1 MAIENTSQDLADLLV
16 TKGFDPVYTDERGM
30 DSSQAEAKIFSFDWK
45 ASSGK
50 NYGTAVVVMGDDN
63 DLQFFF
69 GDNLGRSIERPQDK
83 KEWFDFLE
91 QLSNFATQHRY
102 TFSPQDIN
110 QLKHTMTGM
119 AAIKEGLFEG
129 YYGTRR
135 ISYMGEQTDARLVI
149 KHNKIL
155 GENDKRYRYV
165 ESLFIETADNERFK
179 LPFKNLTGGRAM
191 LEHVRQGGKPYDI
204 RGAHINEMV
213 QEMSVLARF
222 NRASQQRVF
231 EGVTAELVESAQQYY
246 QQVRENLNYIG
257 GTRGYQS
264 YFESWSPADINDETA
279 LVEDLK
285 TMFIEQT
292 LDTRIEAALPTL
304 ARIQQKGTAMKEA
317 QIFENWIN
325 NLSEGTWA
333 LPDTPEAQEKLNTL
347 MASELIVGPDATNA
361 TELLYDVIG
370 DDQLFD
376 ILGDLAER
384 DPRANIWDDTDVQA
398 RLAELGIQT
407 PQSTEAE
414 PADVAQDTAPDDED
428 YYALPDADGDRPQGM
443 AENTELNIMLKY
455 AGVPVKE
462 SVLTDSTGHTL
473 DHILQRF
480 SREVADFE
488 AGGEI
493 DDDLYHALY
502 DYYFDDMPYG
512 TKKARDGDPY
522 EWVSQRLA
530 DELGMNEEKDI
541 ATPGEKALATGLGAT
556 AGGFA
561 GMMLGGASGTPGAEI
576 GKAVGAALGGTT
588 GYQMAKDLGN
598 KNVVNKVN
606 QDSNWGVNEQN
617 TTEGSCNA
625 TMEGE
630 YCPEHGLAECAMEEG
645 VPGALGGA
653 GLGSIAGAALG
664 GPAGV
669 PVGAAIGG
677 ALGAF
682 VPHDSK
688 PTTEGWKGE
697 LAGGTLGGVGGTVA
711 GSALGAL
718 AAGPIGAGIGGVVGG
733 AAGST
738 GGAMIGREMTKEAQ
752 LNEIAPLLAAGAR
765 AVMPLLSKIG
775 PKLGQMASG
784 AGKAGAQVA
793 GKAAKAGADVVGK
806 TATGIGR
813 GTVDVAK
820 SAAQSAAQNA
830 GTIGL
835 GIGAYQAI
843 TDIANGIMGG
853 IGEVYHDAGD
863 AAGAIAQA
871 VGNAVDGKTIAELAA
886 VAVKYAIPIGILLA
900 VVYGGKKLIDKVMA
914 ESVGTDSFYES
925 KEDDT
930 LLARIKSLALIR

>member
-30 DSSQAEAKIFSFDWK
+30 DSSQDEAKIFSFDWK

-50 NYGTAVVVMGDDN
+50 NYGTAVIVLGEDN

-91 QLSNFATQHRY
+91 QLSNFATQRRH
-102 TFSPQDIN
+102 TFSPKDIN

-135 ISYMGEQTDARLVI
+135 ISYMGEQTNARLVI
-149 KHNKIL
+149 KHNKVL

-179 LPFKNLTGGRAM
+179 LAFKNLTGGRAM

-246 QQVRENLNYIG
+246 QQVRENLNHLSG
-257 GTRGYQS
+257 SRGYQS
-264 YFESWSPADINDETA
+264 YFESWTPADINDETA

-304 ARIQQKGTAMKEA
+304 ARIQQRGNAMKEA

-325 NLSEGTWA
+325 NLAEGTWA

-376 ILGDLAER
+376 ILGNLAEQ

-407 PQSTEAE
+407 PQSSEAE
-414 PADVAQDTAPDDED
+414 PADVAQDTAPAQQGVAETGP
-428 YYALPDADGDRPQGM
+428 AATAAIQQGLNPTEVGIADRTDKYNTRWNAINAQKAQQMLAKGLDPTKTADWDKFGKQGM
-443 AENTELNIMLKY
+443 AENTELNTMLKY

-462 SVLTDSTGHTL
+462 SVLTDSTGHTF

-480 SREVADFE
+480 SREIADFKE
-488 AGGEI
+488 GGEI
-493 DDDLYHALY
+493 TDDLYHALY

-522 EWVSQRLA
+522 EWVSERLA
-530 DELGMNEEKDI
+530 DELG
-541 ATPGEKALATGLGAT
+541 
-556 AGGFA
+556 
-561 GMMLGGASGTPGAEI
+561 
-576 GKAVGAALGGTT
+576 
-588 GYQMAKDLGN
+588 
-598 KNVVNKVN
+598 
-606 QDSNWGVNEQN
+606 VNESN
-617 TTEGSCNA
+617 SGMIMPEADPMDTFEVMSGFDAPAVHEGSCNS

-630 YCPEHGLAECAMEEG
+630 YCPEHGLAECGMG
-645 VPGALGGA
+645 M
-653 GLGSIAGAALG
+653 
-664 GPAGV
+664 PAGI
-669 PVGAAIGG
+669 IGQQG
-677 ALGAF
+677 FAQGVAEDAHGPEAF
-682 VPHDSK
+682 RDIVQRANGDVRGIYK
-688 PTTEGWKGE
+688 E
-697 LAGGTLGGVGGTVA
+697 LQERGLHSEIKEFCLWAKHQGIADINDAMKLAYKVN
-711 GSALGAL
+711 L
-718 AAGPIGAGIGGVVGG
+718 AAD
-733 AAGST
+733 
-738 GGAMIGREMTKEAQ
+738 EE
-752 LNEIAPLLAAGAR
+752 NEIAGEGYFQVKELLG
-765 AVMPLLSKIG
+765 
-775 PKLGQMASG
+775 LGQQG
-784 AGKAGAQVA
+784 VA
-793 GKAAKAGADVVGK
+793 EGND
-806 TATGIGR
+806 
-813 GTVDVAK
+813 D
-820 SAAQSAAQNA
+820 SMNYNA
-830 GTIGL
+830 
-835 GIGAYQAI
+835 AI
-843 TDIANGIMGG
+843 TGSYY
-853 IGEVYHDAGD
+853 ESREGD
-863 AAGAIAQA
+863 A
-871 VGNAVDGKTIAELAA
+871 V
-886 VAVKYAIPIGILLA
+886 
-900 VVYGGKKLIDKVMA
+900 
-914 ESVGTDSFYES
+914 
-925 KEDDT
+925 
-930 LLARIKSLALIR
+930 LARMKSLALIK